1 MTGCEVSPNYPCGLV
16 ISPTAIDESIS
27 IEMIDMSKARRLA
40 EFNSPVIFR
49 GFQNTTDIDL
59 FTLKARE
66 MGPIMPWKFGE
77 VLVVRDAGTENGG
90 LNNVLSAEPMPM
102 HFDGLFKTVAVK
114 DEDGIER
121 LVPQPPR

>member
-1 MTGCEVSPNYPCGLV
+1 
-16 ISPTAIDESIS
+16 
-27 IEMIDMSKARRLA
+27 MIDMSKARRLA